1 MTHPST
7 CRPPRRARRPGA
19 PVAALALAVALAAC
33 APAPAAAQEAAA
45 ATAHGARAP
54 QLSVSA
60 TAYRDVPQDRIT
72 VTLYAERESPQPA
85 AGQAQVSELLGP
97 VLARLKSRSD
107 LEVQTSGYRTDPVW
121 QQSRIVAWRTRG
133 ALELSAAP
141 SEAFN
146 QLIGELASRL
156 NVESVAYSLSREARL
171 AVEHE
176 LIAEAV
182 RAFRAK
188 ADTGARALGFRGY
201 AVREVS
207 IGGSGPIRPEPV
219 PKMMMARAAEAAPV
233 PLPAAEG
240 KTTVS
245 VTVSGTVALEP

>member
-1 MTHPST
+1 MTHPSA
-7 CRPPRRARRPGA
+7 CRPPRHARRSGA
-19 PVAALALAVALAAC
+19 PVAALTLAVALAAC

-45 ATAHGARAP
+45 AAHSARAP

-97 VLARLKSRSD
+97 VLARLKARSD

-182 RAFRAK
+182 HAFRAK
-188 ADTGARALGFRGY
+188 ADTGAKALGFRGY
-201 AVREVS
+201 AVREAS

-219 PKMMMARAAEAAPV
+219 PKMMMARAADAAPV

-245 VTVSGTVALEP
+245 VTVSGSVALQP